1 MRARS
6 LDQLALADASVEAML
21 EFLRV
26 RSLDAARSL
35 VDRVDRLH
43 TWILVQDRLG
53 RDVSWASVGWR
64 GPHPGDI
71 WLESSND
78 EDDGDGAVRALRRPA

>member
-1 MRARS
+1 MLESLRARS
-6 LDQLALADASVEAML
+6 QDV
-21 EFLRV
+21 
-26 RSLDAARSL
+26 ARSL
-35 VDRVDRLH
+35 VDRVNWLD

-71 WLESSND
+71 WLESSSD
-78 EDDGDGAVRALRRPA
+78 EDDGDGAVRAFRRQA